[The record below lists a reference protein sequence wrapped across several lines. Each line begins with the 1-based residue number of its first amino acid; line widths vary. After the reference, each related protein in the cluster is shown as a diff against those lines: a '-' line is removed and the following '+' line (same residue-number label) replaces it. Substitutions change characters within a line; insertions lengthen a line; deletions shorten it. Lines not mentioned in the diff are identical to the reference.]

1 MTLNQNIN
9 SLEKKIIS
17 KVNRFEILKKDFRE
31 LQLIFKDKNILIIGA
46 AGSIGYQ
53 FTKDLLKNFPVFKNL
68 YLIDKNEN
76 ELTDINRNLFLKY
89 HKKKISYICSDIVNL
104 DLDQLISKK
113 KIHILLN
120 FSAIKHVRS
129 EENYYSS
136 RYMFLTNSIYFLP
149 KKKHTLQ
156 KAFSVS
162 TDKTVDP
169 KSILGVSKNLM
180 EKNLTNFG
188 KKNKIF
194 VSTTRFANVS
204 FSNGSILKYVYERLN
219 EKRIFGIP
227 EKIRRY
233 FITHEEASALCMK
246 ALLKRYSN
254 QILIPNP
261 KILGKD
267 LIIKELTEKIAF
279 SLKKKIKFIKNKKN
293 SDIKN
298 KIIDVILTKPN
309 THGQKINEQLFSF
322 DEKIYFDKND
332 KSIIYTKMPKFDNSL
347 KNYLN
352 KLLSKKNLKDLK
364 KVIKQKYKNFKIIS
378 KVISVSK
385 TI

>member
-17 KVNRFEILKKDFRE
+17 KINRFEISKRDFKE
-31 LQLIFKDKNILIIGA
+31 LLLIFKNKNILIIGA

-53 FTKDLLKNFPVFKNL
+53 FTKDLLKNFAVFKSL
-68 YLIDKNEN
+68 HLVDKNEN
-76 ELTDINRNLFLKY
+76 ELTQINRNLILKKY
-89 HKKKISYICSDIVNL
+89 KKKISYICSDIVNL
-104 DLDQLISKK
+104 DLDQFVLNN

-129 EENYYSS
+129 EENFHSS

-149 KKKHTLQ
+149 NKKHTL
-156 KAFSVS
+156 KKVFSVS
-162 TDKTVDP
+162 TDKTVNP
-169 KSILGVSKNLM
+169 KSILGISKNLM
-180 EKNLTNFG
+180 EKNLINFG
-188 KKNKIF
+188 KKNKVF

-219 EKRIFGIP
+219 EKKFFGIP
-227 EKIRRY
+227 DKIKRY

-246 ALLKRYSN
+246 SLLKRFKN
-254 QILIPNP
+254 QIIIPNP

-267 LIIKELTEKIAF
+267 FLIKELVENIAF
-279 SLKKKIKFIKNKKN
+279 ILKLKIKFIRNKKKLN
-293 SDIKN
+293 IKN
-298 KIIDVILTKPN
+298 KILNVLLTNPY
-309 THGQKINEQLFSF
+309 THGQKINEQLFSN

-332 KSIIYTKMPKFDNSL
+332 KTIIYTKLPNIDKSL
-347 KNYLN
+347 KNYFN
-352 KLLSKKNLKDLK
+352 KLLSKKNLQDIK
-364 KVIKQKYKNFKIIS
+364 KVIKQKYKSFDIIS
-378 KVISVSK
+378 KVTSISK